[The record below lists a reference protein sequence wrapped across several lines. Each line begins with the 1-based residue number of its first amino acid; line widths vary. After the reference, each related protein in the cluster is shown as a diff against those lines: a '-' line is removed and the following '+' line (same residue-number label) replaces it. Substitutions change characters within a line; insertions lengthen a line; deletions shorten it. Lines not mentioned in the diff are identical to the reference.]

1 MIIPVEVVLLAA
13 AAIMLVFLIIV
24 ISLWVKLNKLRKKYT
39 AMLNG
44 EGSTNIE
51 EIVIDL
57 QQKWNDLKRSNEA
70 TDQTI
75 NRIREELSRM
85 KSHVGIYRYNAFAE
99 RGSDLSFSVAIV
111 DEQKNGVVL
120 SGIHSREQTYVY
132 AKPLEQGQSKYT
144 LSPEEKEAINRSLLK
159 E

>member
-1 MIIPVEVVLLAA
+1 MIIPVEVVFVAA
-13 AAIMLVFLIIV
+13 AAIMVVFMIIV
-24 ISLWVKLNKLRKKYT
+24 ITLWVKLNKLRKKYM

-44 EGSTNIE
+44 TGSMNME
-51 EIVIDL
+51 EIIIDL
-57 QQKWNDLKRSNEA
+57 QQKCNDLKRSSEA
-70 TDQTI
+70 ADQTVQ
-75 NRIREELSRM
+75 RIREHLNRM

-99 RGSDLSFSVAIV
+99 SGSDLSFSVAFV

-120 SGIHSREQTYVY
+120 SGIHNREQTYVY
-132 AKPLEQGQSKYT
+132 AKPIEQGQSKYT